1 MNAIQIVLLLMFVHL
16 FGACATTSLPLG
28 TPINA
33 DAEAAIHND
42 EGIQFYRQGQWEAA
56 KEHFED
62 AILAGPD
69 LAEPHYNLALT
80 LDQLGSHAR
89 ATSHFKEAAALGPT
103 NTAITKSRAYTSHV
117 EIQ

>member
-1 MNAIQIVLLLMFVHL
+1 MNAIRIVLLLTLVYL
-16 FGACATTSLPLG
+16 FGACTTTSLPLG
-28 TPINA
+28 TPT
-33 DAEAAIHND
+33 DAAAEVAMHND
-42 EGIQFYRQGQWEAA
+42 EGIQLYRQGQWEAA

-62 AILAGPD
+62 AILADPD

-80 LDQLGSHAR
+80 LDQLGSHAQ